1 MSSNPAIDANET
13 MAKLLALEN
22 RTGYR
27 MQQFNGQRKFWNP
40 NWDKPTPPRGCEVF
54 VGKIPRNLFE
64 DELVPVF
71 EKMGEIYE
79 LRLMMDFSGYNRGYA
94 FVCFTTHEHAQL
106 AISRLD
112 NYEIR
117 PGMRIGVCRSVDN
130 CRLFVGGIPKNKTQH
145 EIKLAMCEISEDVSD
160 VIVYPGS
167 ELDEQNRGFA
177 FVEYK
182 THRSAAM
189 ARRKLIPG
197 RITLFGNEIVTDWAE
212 PEVDANESLSRIK
225 NVYVRNL
232 KITTS
237 EHTVFS
243 AFNVLRPGAI
253 EKVKKIEDK
262 DYAFVH
268 FLHREDALY
277 AVQVMNGQKIDGQ
290 EVQVSLAKPPSNKHD
305 TGNPLLPTLTHSSSI
320 NQSQAFG
327 RINGLMMTRPGQASQ
342 IQNNPLQQ
350 YNSQPTS
357 DYNNLIRA
365 QTAAKL
371 QQSLRSLPPPVL
383 QSSTA
388 VSRSI
393 PSTIP
398 GYVNSSQASG
408 TASTIECICNGRQ
421 VVNPNELTPVSTLD
435 HIAKIQCPVVY
446 LDEIS
451 TRFNN
456 GIRPIYE
463 LYCENSNGIARYV
476 YRITFLGERYMPPTN
491 QYSNDVSEARMIAA
505 EYVIKQID
513 PWLKKKMSELVM
525 SNVVKTQ
532 PPPSNARQPTSN
544 AVALWGMANKPLPSL
559 SNDFNGNNGF
569 RASLPPPTSNG
580 LLGTLSQSNNGL
592 LSGIQVSAS
601 NGLLGTQPAR
611 SANGLLG
618 NITLPSANSLC
629 ESQDA
634 STNNLLAGSLLG
646 NFTMPP
652 SKFLNNTTSSSSKL
666 VDSVWNQM
674 KGSAGQQ
681 LSQSIGC
688 SFTDSLTSSPGISD
702 AIGLLQR
709 RASSYNGLAPPCGG
723 L

>member
-212 PEVDANESLSRIK
+212 PEVD
-225 NVYVRNL
+225 
-232 KITTS
+232 
-237 EHTVFS
+237 
-243 AFNVLRPGAI
+243 
-253 EKVKKIEDK
+253 
-262 DYAFVH
+262 
-268 FLHREDALY
+268 
-277 AVQVMNGQKIDGQ
+277 VMNGQKIDGQ

-305 TGNPLLPTLTHSSSI
+305 TGNPLLPTLTHSSNVTGI